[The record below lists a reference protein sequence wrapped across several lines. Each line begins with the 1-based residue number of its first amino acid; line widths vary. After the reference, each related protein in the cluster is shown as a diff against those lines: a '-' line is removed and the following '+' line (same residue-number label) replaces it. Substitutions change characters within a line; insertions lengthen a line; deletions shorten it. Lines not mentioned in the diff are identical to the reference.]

1 MVVNGVSYFVFQ
13 WQKAEINEGVV
24 SKLNDRQD
32 VLVWRKP
39 ETGCSS
45 CLIEMAKAL

>member
-39 ETGCSS
+39 ETGWVSYNVD
-45 CLIEMAKAL
+45 AAVV